1 MKHLITL
8 PSLIAGKGEGH
19 VHRRTEGAGLQV
31 CQNMRMFPLQEVLDL
46 QLLSAEEEEEVAGE
60 MRRKRKRK
68 KKEKRKS
75 LEMQR

>member
-46 QLLSAEEEEEVAGE
+46 QLLSAEEEEVAGE